1 MDKYENEQIE
11 NLKNIEVVGMY
22 KKIKER
28 EGQKICSQPE
38 SIKSKEKNS
47 HH

>member
-11 NLKNIEVVGMY
+11 KNIEVVGMH

-38 SIKSKEKNS
+38 SIKSKERNS